1 MNEEQITLIFDL
13 FASMTDIPEMKE
25 LIVGIKE
32 MYIENKEMESK
43 LNKIYKMTKN
53 ALDDE
58 FYINLTDKEKVLYDI
73 YNMLSKD

>member
-1 MNEEQITLIFDL
+1 MNEEQISLIFDL

-32 MYIENKEMESK
+32 LYIENKKMETK
-43 LNKIYKMTKN
+43 LNK
-53 ALDDE
+53 
-58 FYINLTDKEKVLYDI
+58 I